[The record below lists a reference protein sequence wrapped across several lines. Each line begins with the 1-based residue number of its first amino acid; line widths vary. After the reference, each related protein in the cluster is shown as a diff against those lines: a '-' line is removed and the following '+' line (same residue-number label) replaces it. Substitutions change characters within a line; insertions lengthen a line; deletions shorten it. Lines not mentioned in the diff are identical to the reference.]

1 MDEVPQV
8 KTELLIGVVLE
19 RVEDAIRKIM
29 EAVNAAPAGELIAGS
44 EEAVRDITGELRR
57 QLFEAAI
64 QQRIDAAEAAFSPSG
79 GREVRAEE
87 TQQGKAANDGADG
100 QWSRE
105 SAADVVAFCGRGEHG
120 SRGSRAVS

>member
-1 MDEVPQV
+1 MDDVPQV
-8 KTELLIGVVLE
+8 KTELLIGVVRE
-19 RVEDAIRKIM
+19 QMEDAVRKIM

-64 QQRIDAAEAAFSPSG
+64 PQRIDAAEAAFPPSG

-105 SAADVVAFCGRGEHG
+105 FAADVVVFRGRGE
-120 SRGSRAVS
+120 RGSHR

>member
-1 MDEVPQV
+1 MDDVPQV
-8 KTELLIGVVLE
+8 KTELLIGVVRE
-19 RVEDAIRKIM
+19 QVEDAVRKIM
-29 EAVNAAPAGELIAGS
+29 EAVNAAPAGELIAAS

-57 QLFEAAI
+57 SACGGFEAAI

-105 SAADVVAFCGRGEHG
+105 SAADVVAFRGRRE
-120 SRGSRAVS
+120 RGSHR